1 MYEDGTV
8 YSNFSNKFLK
18 PDILKLGYRQY
29 SLSINGKKK
38 RYKAHRLVAL
48 LFLPTPEKEKNMVDH
63 LDGDKTNN
71 HYSNL
76 EWVTCYENNK
86 RARDMKLNDVSKS
99 NTERWKNE
107 EWARKTRK
115 RMSEFCLS
123 DGRNK
128 WKLNPRFKYLIT
140 DSNGNEYS
148 RTDFAKIFNICQSYA
163 DVTIRKMAHGKKV
176 HKRFEASD
184 IAVKIRK
191 HKSQKSQSTIESRN
205 NKKDVVGK

>member
-8 YSNFSNKFLK
+8 YSYFSNRFLK
-18 PDILKLGYRQY
+18 PDVSKLGYHQY
-29 SLSINGKKK
+29 TLTIDGERK
-38 RYKAHRLVAL
+38 RYKAHRLVAF
-48 LFLPTPEKEKNMVDH
+48 LFLPTPEKGKNTVDH
-63 LDGDKTNN
+63 LDGNKSNN

-99 NTERWKNE
+99 NMERWRDKA
-107 EWARKTRK
+107 WASKTRK
-115 RMSEFCLS
+115 RMSESCLA

-128 WKLNPRFKYLIT
+128 WKLNPRFKYLII

-163 DVTIRKMAHGKKV
+163 DITIRKMAHGEKV
-176 HKRFEASD
+176 HKRFTTSD
-184 IAVKIRK
+184 ITVKTREP
-191 HKSQKSQSTIESRN
+191 KSQKSQSTIESRSN
-205 NKKDVVGK
+205 EKYVAE